1 MTFGFLWIVLSYLVG
16 SIPAG
21 FLISKY
27 SKGIDIRSVGRKQI
41 GATNVFHYVGK
52 WPGILTGIFDITKG
66 WAVVFLA
73 QEFGFSLW
81 VQIFAGLAAVA
92 GHNWPIYLKF
102 FGGRGV
108 ATLLGVTFALNSA
121 IFPYAAAVLLLIMFL
136 WDGAPATLVFLLIY
150 LLSNY
155 YSGQPEQ
162 YVFALLVFPMV
173 LIKRLAGVEKDF
185 SKSESKV
192 SAVFSRL
199 LFDRA
204 GGPRQFPRWRKTHGN

>member
-66 WAVVFLA
+66 WVVVFLA